1 MSASTISESILV
13 LAAIILASGVSAYAT
28 YSIGILKNDMYQ
40 VVSDTKKII
49 ELRIEIVYAC
59 INGSVFVVY
68 AKNIGYLPITDYNLI
83 DVYIGPYGSACLYTY
98 SSSPSTGHFTITD
111 VNGNN
116 SWDPGET
123 AIIIVYPN
131 NIPQASVYEAIIKPL
146 RGTGSSY
153 LFPPPP

>member
-1 MSASTISESILV
+1 LSASTISESILV
-13 LAAIILASGVSAYAT
+13 LAAIILASGISAYAT
-28 YSIGILKNDMYQ
+28 YTIGTLRNDMYQ
-40 VVSDTKKII
+40 IVSDTRKIT

-59 INGSVFVVY
+59 INGSVFVIY

-83 DVYIGPYGSACLYTY
+83 DVYIGPYGSAFLYTY

-123 AIIIVYPN
+123 AIIVVYPD
-131 NIPQASVYEAIIKPL
+131 NIPQASVYEVIIKPL

-153 LFPPPP
+153 LFPSPP

>member
-28 YSIGILKNDMYQ
+28 YLTGILKNDMYQ